1 MKSENAKRIQPF
13 NVGGIFPVVLP
24 ISRWHSAGLLDN
36 GGYLNSQTS
45 DTQYFGFMESQ
56 AAGLRPVVL
65 EPLEDQDEGDG
76 IDESG
81 SGFGSMFGVS
91 QANDIPPVVLT
102 PADFLLESYANSA
115 PGGTQFPILEK
126 LGTLV
131 ILHRPLSR
139 GFCFRLP
146 TVAMSGNRDP
156 LRQPNALEIELAAV
170 LTRIAQSVPL
180 IARLSMDGRWNDTMA
195 VVEDAR
201 RNLSLLDLAHCIG
214 RIVEDEVNPELTSQD
229 VTARNYTREWKQ
241 GPEYQASERGVTM
254 NMNDTSKTSVCRMV
268 NQLTTRR
275 RRKRMPPARVACAV
289 RYTDCSDGSRVE
301 KMWVHCGG
309 NYDQTMAAPHH

>member
-1 MKSENAKRIQPF
+1 MKSENAERVKRESFIR
-13 NVGGIFPVVLP
+13 
-24 ISRWHSAGLLDN
+24 SSHSTAGLLDN
-36 GGYLNSQTS
+36 GGYLNSKTS

-102 PADFLLESYANSA
+102 PEDFLLESYANSA
-115 PGGTQFPILEK
+115 PGGTQFLILEK
-126 LGTLV
+126 FGDPCDIAQATEPVTRQKLGDSLTEEE
-131 ILHRPLSR
+131 RKLSED
-139 GFCFRLP
+139 FVFACQRL
-146 TVAMSGNRDP
+146 AMSGNRDP

-214 RIVEDEVNPELTSQD
+214 RIFEDEVNPELTSQD
-229 VTARNYTREWKQ
+229 VTARNYTREW
-241 GPEYQASERGVTM
+241 
-254 NMNDTSKTSVCRMV
+254 
-268 NQLTTRR
+268 
-275 RRKRMPPARVACAV
+275 VAA
-289 RYTDCSDGSRVE
+289 
-301 KMWVHCGG
+301 
-309 NYDQTMAAPHH
+309 NN